1 MTCLQ
6 FRFLFSFQILIN
18 ALNSGP
24 IPPMY
29 YYMPTVPMDSMRSPS
44 HYIQNQ
50 PAPNPVL
57 SPEAAELR
65 SNILTQVEY
74 YFR

>member
-1 MTCLQ
+1 MH
-6 FRFLFSFQILIN
+6 
-18 ALNSGP
+18 
-24 IPPMY
+24 PMY
-29 YYMPTVPMDSMRSPS
+29 YYMPAVPMDPMGAPR

-50 PAPNPVL
+50 AAPYPVL

-65 SNILTQVEY
+65 SNVLTQVEY

>member
-1 MTCLQ
+1 M
-6 FRFLFSFQILIN
+6 FGILFSAQILMN

-29 YYMPTVPMDSMRSPS
+29 YYVPAVPMDSMRGPPR
-44 HYIQNQ
+44 YIQNQ
-50 PAPNPVL
+50 PASSPVL

-65 SNILTQVEY
+65 SNVLTQVEY